1 MVDTYS
7 LQDYQAAFSGAVFFR
22 LPDAGYIRLQG
33 VDRLAFLQRQT
44 TNDVTLLSPSRSI
57 LTVMTNPAARILDAL
72 LLIHESDEGIGMLT
86 LPGQAGETSRY
97 LKSRIF
103 FRDQVSLTDASS
115 EVAQFDLGGPAAP
128 GLLTGLGIPVSPE
141 SGEVLAGNIEGV
153 TVQVIGTPGFS
164 RAGYRLLVH
173 TVDCERL
180 EAALV
185 GREAIQLSVA
195 NYHILRVEN
204 GLPAAGSELTGD
216 YTPLEVG
223 LETTIS
229 TTKGCYTGQEV
240 IARQMNY
247 DKVTQHLVVMSLQA
261 LGVRGER
268 AWVEGRPVGLLTT
281 AVQSPRFGPL
291 ALAVIKRPYHQP
303 GTSVIIGGDGKSGGV
318 LAEVAKLPLSSVE
331 KA

>member
-1 MVDTYS
+1 MVTPVLRFFFNRGGRYGRCLLAIKTTRQRFPERS
-7 LQDYQAAFSGAVFFR
+7 SSGCRAQVISACREF
-22 LPDAGYIRLQG
+22 
-33 VDRLAFLQRQT
+33 DRLAFLQRQT

-57 LTVMTNPAARILDAL
+57 LTVLTNPAGRILDAL

-128 GLLTGLGIPVSPE
+128 GLLAGLGIPVSPE
-141 SGEVLAGNIEGV
+141 PGEVLAGKIEGV

-185 GREAIQLSVA
+185 GREAIQLSEA

-247 DKVTQHLVVMSLQA
+247 DKVTQHLVVLRLQA
-261 LGVRGER
+261 PGVRGER
-268 AWVEGRPVGLLTT
+268 AWGR
-281 AVQSPRFGPL
+281 GP
-291 ALAVIKRPYHQP
+291 A
-303 GTSVIIGGDGKSGGV
+303 GGV
-318 LAEVAKLPLSSVE
+318 AHHSRPITPVRPIGAGSHQKTVSPTWDECYHRRRW
-331 KA
+331 